1 MALWVWPP
9 GCSSPAAGLVCSP
22 AVPVLAGEEL
32 CCKRTEMLG
41 RPWPSGD
48 SAEVGLGAPE
58 SLVFLS
64 LTVARIPL
72 VTHFSS
78 DRFMMC
84 GATPVG
90 LPD

>member
-1 MALWVWPP
+1 
-9 GCSSPAAGLVCSP
+9 
-22 AVPVLAGEEL
+22 
-32 CCKRTEMLG
+32 MLG